1 MIVWHMYTRSE
12 DLGRTTIGIFED
24 AEKGLQFIRSFG
36 FKQEIYFSRKGLTY
50 TQNNMYTLEF
60 TSKEAIENGF
70 LDMYKS
76 CFLEKRV
83 MKEAVRTLCLEEVEL
98 NKQLSFTLEEED

>member
-1 MIVWHMYTRSE
+1 MYTRSE
-12 DLGRTTIGIFED
+12 DLGRTTVGIFEE

-36 FKQEIYFSRKGLTY
+36 FKQEIFFSHKGSTY
-50 TQNNMYTLEF
+50 TENNVYTLEF

-76 CFLEKRV
+76 CFLEKRA
-83 MKEAVRTLCLEEVEL
+83 MKEAVHTLYLEEVEL